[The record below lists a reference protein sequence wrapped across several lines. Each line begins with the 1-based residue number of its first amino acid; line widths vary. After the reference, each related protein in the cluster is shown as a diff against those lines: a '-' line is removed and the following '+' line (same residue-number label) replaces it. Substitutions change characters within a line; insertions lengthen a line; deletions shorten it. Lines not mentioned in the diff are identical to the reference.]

1 MEANWNREQLATLLR
16 ASHRPNE
23 SGLRWSGYQLLSW
36 THVFRRYVTVSGER
50 RAWAAQHC
58 QRSHLVGSAVRSLIE
73 GGGWK
78 VSSSSVTWR
87 YLICFNGWLKVLQ
100 HGRTGRSSFTNN
112 EPSRPGD
119 VPRCS
124 FTKQLWPPWDSSVL
138 HVCVCMCLQS
148 AEISPNAHS
157 SVNAFPFPRI
167 KK

>member
-1 MEANWNREQLATLLR
+1 MEANWNREQLATLLS

-23 SGLRWSGYQLLSW
+23 SGLQISTSILDARFPSLRYSFCWKNGLGSTTLSKKSP
-36 THVFRRYVTVSGER
+36 RRICCEKFNR
-50 RAWAAQHC
+50 
-58 QRSHLVGSAVRSLIE
+58 E
-73 GGGWK
+73 GGGGLK
-78 VSSSSVTWR
+78 VCSRSVTWR
-87 YLICFNGWLKVLQ
+87 YLIYFNGWLKVLQ